1 MKEKLFFYIACIFLI
16 KTVLSETSPIDLEK
30 YKKILHNSP
39 LVIFNSTDFKIDEE
53 IYFKI
58 SGFFVEDFIEYR
70 FCDTLEELTDII
82 DDYDPSSLN
91 PSAFI
96 SHYQFAKVNCNG
108 FKKKQKKE

>member
-70 FCDTLEELTDII
+70 FCDTLEELTNII
-82 DDYDPSSLN
+82 DAYDPTTLN
-91 PSAFI
+91 PSVFI
-96 SHYQFAKVNCNG
+96 SLNQFAKVYCNG
-108 FKKKQKKE
+108 FKKKKKKE